1 MDGAAQRKAM
11 KTRTLELIK
20 EWEEAAEKD
29 PARYFTRLWYG
40 YEWWQLTPE
49 EEGVFD
55 IDRNRYPR
63 MMASLEAY
71 KALTGFHGEG
81 GFTKEEIQEAEAHFQ
96 FGNRDDNYDD
106 FKRFAKEYTDLS
118 DRECMAIWW
127 KDHFYHERQGLTI
140 YLDEE
145 PEAFSSFY
153 QKQETQE

>member
-1 MDGAAQRKAM
+1 M

-20 EWEEAAEKD
+20 EWEEAADKD
-29 PARYFTRLWYG
+29 PDRYFTLLSYD

-49 EEGVFD
+49 EEGVFH

-63 MMASLEAY
+63 MMAALEAY

-81 GFTKEEIQEAEAHFQ
+81 GFTKEEIQEAEDHFQ
-96 FGNRDDNYDD
+96 FGNRADNYDD

-127 KDHFYHERQGLTI
+127 KDHFWHERQGLI
-140 YLDEE
+140 IHREEE
-145 PEAFSSFY
+145 PEAFSLGDHD
-153 QKQETQE
+153 KTTQE